1 MAKERKTSLAAV
13 PSPVAATDAPQP
25 ARQVAAP
32 PAVAATPTV
41 PTRAP
46 RKSRASRRAP
56 DPRESGAAAALYARI
71 PSSTKRNL
79 DIAAAMT
86 GADLAT
92 VVSAI
97 LGEYVDPQDP
107 GKMDT
112 LARLLAR

>member
-13 PSPVAATDAPQP
+13 PSPVAATDAQP
-25 ARQVAAP
+25 APQAAAP
-32 PAVAATPTV
+32 PAVAATPAV
-41 PTRAP
+41 RTRAP
-46 RKSRASRRAP
+46 RKSRGSGRAP
-56 DPRESGAAAALYARI
+56 DPRESRAAAALYARI

-112 LARLLAR
+112 LARLLDR

>member
-25 ARQVAAP
+25 APSAAGP
-32 PAVAATPTV
+32 AAATTPAVR
-41 PTRAP
+41 TRAP
-46 RKSRASRRAP
+46 RKARASGRAP

-112 LARLLAR
+112 LARLLDR

>member
-25 ARQVAAP
+25 APRAAEP
-32 PAVAATPTV
+32 PAVAAAPT
-41 PTRAP
+41 AQA
-46 RKSRASRRAP
+46 RASRRSRASGHAP

-79 DIAAAMT
+79 NIAAAMT

-107 GKMDT
+107 KKMDA
-112 LARLLAR
+112 LSRLLDR